1 MGSHPLNL
9 GLRLLL
15 EMAALIAMG
24 YWGWTQHTGFMRWL
38 LAIGTPLLAAIL
50 WGTFAVLDDP
60 SRSGKAPVP
69 TPGALRLL
77 LELSFFAFATF
88 ALVASQQVSA
98 GWILAITT
106 LFHYAISYDRILWLF
121 KN

>member
-9 GLRLLL
+9 ALRLLL

-24 YWGWTQHTGFMRWL
+24 YWGWTQHTGLVRWL
-38 LAIGTPLLAAIL
+38 LAIGTPLLAAML

-69 TPGALRLL
+69 TPGVLRLL

-88 ALVASQQVSA
+88 ALIASQQVSA
-98 GWILAITT
+98 GWVMAITT
-106 LFHYAISYDRILWLF
+106 IFHYAISYDRIMWLL